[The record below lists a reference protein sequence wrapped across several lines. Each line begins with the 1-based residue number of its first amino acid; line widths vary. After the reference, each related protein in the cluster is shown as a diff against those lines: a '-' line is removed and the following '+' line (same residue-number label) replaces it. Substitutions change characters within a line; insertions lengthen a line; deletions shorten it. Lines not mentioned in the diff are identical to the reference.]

1 MGNPE
6 YSKITHT
13 LPALSPY
20 TVGTAATAGTVA
32 RQIEPQDRAAKLAA
46 TLLRR
51 LFRRFDGLISIRLW
65 NGDNLSLGTNNYG
78 TRRPPEPFT
87 LIFRNPAAVRVLV
100 LGSNPLR
107 LVEAYFRGDIDIEGD
122 IFAVLS
128 LREHLDT
135 LQLSLRDRL
144 CALFSALRLAAPMN
158 LELIQQ
164 KAHHR
169 LHGGAVSTH
178 SKTENSR
185 SIDFHYNVSNSF
197 YALWLDPDMV
207 YSCAYFEQQ
216 DQSLAQAQKA
226 KLDHICRK
234 LMLRAGERFLD
245 IGCGWGALVIHA
257 AKHYGVRAH
266 GITLSQNQLDLA
278 RHRIAQEGLEDKVTV
293 ELQDYRDLKG
303 NDTYDKI
310 SSVGMFE
317 HVGLK
322 NLPAYFSTVNRLLKP
337 SGLFLN
343 HGITH
348 DVEGWTKTTTTE
360 FINRYVFPDGELDTI
375 GNIQRGMERTGFE
388 ICDVEA
394 LRAHYALTLRRWVE
408 QLEARHDQAMK
419 CVSESTWRV
428 WRLYMAACAMDF
440 ESGETG
446 IYQVLSSKRA
456 ACATALPL
464 TRRYMYLD
472 APVFQ

>member
-6 YSKITHT
+6 YSKIPHT

-185 SIDFHYNVSNSF
+185 SIDFH
-197 YALWLDPDMV
+197 
-207 YSCAYFEQQ
+207 
-216 DQSLAQAQKA
+216 
-226 KLDHICRK
+226 
-234 LMLRAGERFLD
+234 
-245 IGCGWGALVIHA
+245 
-257 AKHYGVRAH
+257 
-266 GITLSQNQLDLA
+266 
-278 RHRIAQEGLEDKVTV
+278 
-293 ELQDYRDLKG
+293 
-303 NDTYDKI
+303 
-310 SSVGMFE
+310 
-317 HVGLK
+317 
-322 NLPAYFSTVNRLLKP
+322 
-337 SGLFLN
+337 
-343 HGITH
+343 
-348 DVEGWTKTTTTE
+348 
-360 FINRYVFPDGELDTI
+360 
-375 GNIQRGMERTGFE
+375 
-388 ICDVEA
+388 
-394 LRAHYALTLRRWVE
+394 
-408 QLEARHDQAMK
+408 
-419 CVSESTWRV
+419 
-428 WRLYMAACAMDF
+428 
-440 ESGETG
+440 
-446 IYQVLSSKRA
+446 
-456 ACATALPL
+456 
-464 TRRYMYLD
+464 
-472 APVFQ
+472 